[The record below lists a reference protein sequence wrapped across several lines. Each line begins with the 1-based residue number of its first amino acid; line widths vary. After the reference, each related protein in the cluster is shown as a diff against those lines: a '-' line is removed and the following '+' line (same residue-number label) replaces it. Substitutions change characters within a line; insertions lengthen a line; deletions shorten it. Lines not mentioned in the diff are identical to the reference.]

1 MTDMTTT
8 FHECVEF
15 DVTTSLKW
23 QRDGGNCVIDVVSA
37 VASLIA
43 ATQNVPICAGR
54 RKAFRHREPFPGQ
67 GWHSRCSHSGPR
79 LGYSKQ
85 PSPC

>member
-23 QRDGGNCVIDVVSA
+23 QRDGGNWLSA
-37 VASLIA
+37 RAAFIRPVA
-43 ATQNVPICAGR
+43 
-54 RKAFRHREPFPGQ
+54 
-67 GWHSRCSHSGPR
+67 
-79 LGYSKQ
+79 
-85 PSPC
+85 